1 MALVDNTVVNRG
13 GIRPPLFG
21 LEKEAPVSSEPMEVW
36 VPMPAFDTLKLSGS
50 ERPES
55 LFIKGDRARK
65 IADGYNDVVEH

>member
-1 MALVDNTVVNRG
+1 MALGDKTVVNRV

-21 LEKEAPVSSEPMEVW
+21 LEKEASVSSEPFEVW
-36 VPMPAFDTLKLSGS
+36 VPIPAFETHKLSDP